1 MTNPNRP
8 VDAKLRAQFES
19 ELAIGLPSSPR
30 VSGRLQDATCKL
42 VDELKA
48 RGFSIEEVII
58 AMHQMLAESGLSHKR
73 DLDDSSRNEV
83 VCLYERLITECIE
96 RYYT

>member
-1 MTNPNRP
+1 MTKPSRP

-19 ELAIGLPSSPR
+19 ELATGLPSSPH

-58 AMHQMLAESGLSHKR
+58 AMHETLPSQACGTSEICMILV
-73 DLDDSSRNEV
+73 EV
-83 VCLYERLITECIE
+83 K
-96 RYYT
+96 